1 MDDKVETKKEV
12 TLKARIR
19 AWTVWL
25 WAVTWVWVVAPMIC
39 IMVAGSSTVIF
50 LNEIFAYGLPYT
62 FVKMFSAGLPWMVA
76 YLGFYMALPVAI
88 PVMTTPATQRVVTIP
103 LGNLPGMPSM
113 GGPPDVPT
121 KLDS

>member
-1 MDDKVETKKEV
+1 MDEKAETQKEV

-19 AWTVWL
+19 AWAVWV
-25 WAVTWVWVVAPMIC
+25 WAVIWVWVVAPTIC

-62 FVKMFSAGLPWMVA
+62 FVKMFAGGLPWLVA

-88 PVMTTPATQRVVTIP
+88 PVITTPATPRVVAIP
-103 LGNLPGMPSM
+103 LGSLSGMP
-113 GGPPDVPT
+113 GLPDVPT
-121 KLDS
+121 HKLDS